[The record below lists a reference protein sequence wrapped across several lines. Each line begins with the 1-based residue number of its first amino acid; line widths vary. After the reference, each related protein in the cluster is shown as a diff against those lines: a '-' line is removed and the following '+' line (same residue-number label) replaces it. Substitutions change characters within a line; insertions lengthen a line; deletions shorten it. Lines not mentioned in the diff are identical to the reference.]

1 MDHLHIQVPLGPKP
15 FSCWFMSH
23 CSVPSSSGSFE
34 VIGEERTAEA
44 PLTEKTESK
53 ARKVRFYCVFSVGPK
68 VESLNTK
75 LEAGIFCTAWAEL
88 KKLLPDECLAGS

>member
-1 MDHLHIQVPLGPKP
+1 MDLHIQVPLGPKP

-23 CSVPSSSGSFE
+23 CSVQ
-34 VIGEERTAEA
+34 A

-88 KKLLPDECLAGS
+88 KKLLPDESLAGS